1 MSEMALTAGI
11 CKTATEEPAFIGKR
25 ENVGL
30 GDMGQGVDHN
40 YLYNKYLY
48 FFNDHF
54 MVALKSSIIKFF

>member
-30 GDMGQGVDHN
+30 GDNGQGVDI
-40 YLYNKYLY
+40 LSFISCVY
-48 FFNDHF
+48 F
-54 MVALKSSIIKFF
+54 